1 MVDNALSIKP
11 SNYQGFVSP
20 LPIVWVVFK
29 NNPMPNNLV
38 AVGIFKIVE
47 VFN

>member
-1 MVDNALSIKP
+1 MVDNALRIKP

-20 LPIVWVVFK
+20 LPIVWVVFE